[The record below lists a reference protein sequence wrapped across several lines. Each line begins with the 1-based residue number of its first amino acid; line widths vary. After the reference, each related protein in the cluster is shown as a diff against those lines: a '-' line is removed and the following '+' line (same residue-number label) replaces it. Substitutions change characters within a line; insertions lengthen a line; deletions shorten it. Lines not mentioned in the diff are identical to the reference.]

1 MEELITWIMVTVK
14 SSTSHIIKIGRTM
27 YKSFFGYKYD
37 SLVSLV
43 QFLYDQ
49 VDQGIPY
56 RL

>member
-37 SLVSLV
+37 SLV